1 MPPRGAVTALAL
13 GLAGLFFL
21 GGCSTPAAE
30 AAGEEPAKV
39 EKVAGQPAKITLTPK
54 AVERLG
60 IETAAVSAPS
70 ATGPTEVPAAAVL
83 YQSDGKTFV
92 YTNPEPN
99 VYVPAEIT
107 VKDIIDSTAQLT
119 AGPPVGTKVVT
130 VAGAELFGA
139 ETGLGAGH

>member
-1 MPPRGAVTALAL
+1 L
-13 GLAGLFFL
+13 GLAGLCFL

-30 AAGEEPAKV
+30 AAGDEEPAKV
-39 EKVAGQPAKITLTPK
+39 EKVEGQPARITLTEK

-60 IETAAVSAPS
+60 LETAPVSAPRAS
-70 ATGPTEVPAAAVL
+70 GPTEVPAAAVL
-83 YQSDGKTFV
+83 YQSDGTTFV

-107 VKDIIDSTAQLT
+107 VKDIIGDKAQLT
-119 AGPPVGTKVVT
+119 AGPSVGTQVVT

-139 ETGLGAGH
+139 ETGLGSGH